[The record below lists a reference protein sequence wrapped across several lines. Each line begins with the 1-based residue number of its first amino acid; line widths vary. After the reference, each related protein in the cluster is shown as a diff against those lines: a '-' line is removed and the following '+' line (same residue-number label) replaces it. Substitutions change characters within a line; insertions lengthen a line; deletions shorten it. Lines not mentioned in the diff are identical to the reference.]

1 MDEELNKQTPEVNS
15 GSKMPKKSKKKF
27 IIIGIAV
34 VLVLVIAALVFFIC
48 TGKVNF
54 TKKSKLFSAMS
65 KAEETFTAP
74 LDALLE
80 DNTTEISNN
89 LEGKDIEY
97 SAEITGSIDSFEGTM
112 VNSELSAEEVE
123 LLKSLVNGAKINL
136 DFKVDPKDKAFEGSV
151 KGSIANL
158 LNEVQADVSYNNNA
172 ISVSLP
178 TFSDKKLAVFG
189 DSVQGTEYAELA
201 QVFQVIESTDFES
214 IISAISKSGFTD
226 EEIKHFEDTY
236 DGLLKEQIDSDMIKT
251 KSGEIKVDGKD
262 KKCTEVT
269 VTLDSKDVQ
278 KIIEAYVDAFDSDD
292 EGKDIIVEKASA
304 LTGIISQFSGQ
315 EISKD
320 QMKEAIDQAVKQ
332 IKDSIDT
339 IDLGEKEIVI
349 TAYSSVFKTYGLE
362 LAVEEGDNSASIL
375 FTFGKDDTDISIEYM
390 GKEVATG
397 KLIDNKDTKSL
408 QLSIDESDA
417 KATLE
422 MGVNLKSDTE
432 SEIFAKVNAEQYG
445 QSLGAVD
452 VSANVN
458 VTKNEAT
465 EYAADTTMKFNLEI
479 PNQAKMAFTVK
490 VKESL
495 KTADVN
501 IPEINRTNAIDVL
514 GTNSQTEVQNYITEI
529 TPKLEEYVKNI
540 ESSEIYK
547 SIMNMTTNSGTGTTN
562 YSPYDYTNTNTNT
575 TTDYNAILNE
585 METYTSTNELMNSVS
600 GNNTINTNSTFSY

>member
-80 DNTTEISNN
+80 NSTTEISKN
-89 LEGKDIEY
+89 LDGKDIEY
-97 SAEITGSIDSFEGTM
+97 SAEITGSIDSFEGKM

-123 LLKSLVNGAKINL
+123 VLKSLVNGSKINL
-136 DFKVDPKDKAFEGSV
+136 DLKLDPKEKAFEGSV
-151 KGSIANL
+151 KGSVANL
-158 LNEVQADVSYNNNA
+158 LDEVQADVSYNNNA

-562 YSPYDYTNTNTNT
+562 YSPYDYTNTNTDI
-575 TTDYNAILNE
+575 TTDYNAVLNE
-585 METYTSTNELMNSVS
+585 METYRSTNELMNSVS
-600 GNNTINTNSTFSY
+600 GSNTINTNSTFSY

>member
-15 GSKMPKKSKKKF
+15 ESKMPKKSKKKF

>member
-15 GSKMPKKSKKKF
+15 ESKMPKKSKKKF

-80 DNTTEISNN
+80 NSTTEISKN
-89 LEGKDIEY
+89 LDGKDIEY
-97 SAEITGSIDSFEGTM
+97 SAEITGSIDSFEGKM

-123 LLKSLVNGAKINL
+123 VLKSLVNGSKINL
-136 DFKVDPKDKAFEGSV
+136 DLKLDPKEKAFEGSV
-151 KGSIANL
+151 KGSVANL
-158 LNEVQADVSYNNNA
+158 LDEVQANIVYNNNA
-172 ISVSLP
+172 IAVSFP
-178 TFSDKKLAVFG
+178 DFSEKQLAVFG
-189 DSVQGTEYAELA
+189 DNVQGTEYSELA

-214 IISAISKSGFTD
+214 LLSTVSKMGLSE

-236 DGLLKEQIDSDMIKT
+236 DGVFKKQIEADMIET

-349 TAYSSVFKTYGLE
+349 TAYSSVLKTYGLE
-362 LAVEEGDNSASIL
+362 IAIEEGDNSASIL

>member
-1 MDEELNKQTPEVNS
+1 MEEELNKQNPEVNS
-15 GSKMPKKSKKKF
+15 EPKMPKKSKKKF

-34 VLVLVIAALVFFIC
+34 VLVLVIAAIIFLVC

-54 TKKSKLFSAMS
+54 TKKSKLFSAIS

-112 VNSELSAEEVE
+112 VDSELSAEEVE

-158 LNEVQADVSYNNNA
+158 LNEVEADVSYNNNA

-236 DGLLKEQIDSDMIKT
+236 DGLLKEQIDSDMIET

-304 LTGIISQFSGQ
+304 LTGILSQFSGQ
-315 EISKD
+315 EMSKD

-362 LAVEEGDNSASIL
+362 LAIEEGDNSASIL

-408 QLSIDESDA
+408 QLSIDESGA

-432 SEIFAKVNAEQYG
+432 SEIFAKVNAEQNG

-479 PNQAKMAFTVK
+479 PNQAKIGFTVN

-514 GTNSQTEVQNYITEI
+514 GDNSQTEVQNYVTEI

-547 SIMNMTTNSGTGTTN
+547 SIMNMTTNSGTGTTD
-562 YSPYDYTNTNTNT
+562 YSPYDYNTNFTN

-585 METYTSTNELMNSVS
+585 MENYTSATNELMNSVS
-600 GNNTINTNSTFSY
+600 GNATGDFNTAVSY

>member
-15 GSKMPKKSKKKF
+15 ESKMPKKSKKKF

-80 DNTTEISNN
+80 NSTTEISKN
-89 LEGKDIEY
+89 LDGKDIEY
-97 SAEITGSIDSFEGTM
+97 SAEITGSIDSFEGKM

-123 LLKSLVNGAKINL
+123 VLKSLVNGSKINL
-136 DFKVDPKDKAFEGSV
+136 DLKLDPKEKAFEGSV
-151 KGSIANL
+151 KGSVANL
-158 LNEVQADVSYNNNA
+158 LDEVQANIVYNNNA
-172 ISVSLP
+172 IAVSFP
-178 TFSDKKLAVFG
+178 DFSEKQLAVFG
-189 DSVQGTEYAELA
+189 DNVQGTEYSELA

-214 IISAISKSGFTD
+214 LLSTVSKMGLSE

-236 DGLLKEQIDSDMIKT
+236 DGVFKKQIEADMIKT

-269 VTLDSKDVQ
+269 LKLDSKDVQ
-278 KIIEAYVDAFDSDD
+278 KIVKAYLDTFDSDD
-292 EGKDIIVEKASA
+292 EGKDIILEKASA
-304 LTGIISQFSGQ
+304 AAGLISEFSGQ

-320 QMKEAIDQAVKQ
+320 QMKDTIDETVKQ
-332 IKDSIDT
+332 LKDSIDE
-339 IDLGEKEIVI
+339 IDLGDAEIVI
-349 TAYSSVFKTYGLE
+349 TAYSSLLKTYGLE
-362 LAVEEGDNSASIL
+362 IAIEEGDNSASIL
-375 FTFGKDDTDISIEYM
+375 FTFGKDETDISIEYL
-390 GKEVATG
+390 GEEIATG
-397 KLIDNKDTKSL
+397 KLIDNKDKKSL
-408 QLSIDESDA
+408 QLTVEKSGA
-417 KATLE
+417 KIVLD

-432 SEIFAKVNAEQYG
+432 SEIYAKLNAEKDG
-445 QSLGAVD
+445 QSVG
-452 VSANVN
+452 SFEYSGNIN
-458 VTKNEAT
+458 VTKNEAS
-465 EYAADTTMKFNLEI
+465 EYATETSLKVKFEV
-479 PNQAKMAFTVK
+479 PDQAKMGFTVN

-495 KTADVN
+495 KATDVT

-514 GTNSQTEVQNYITEI
+514 GTNSQAEVQNYITEI
-529 TPKLEEYVKNI
+529 TPKLEEYVKNVQA
-540 ESSEIYK
+540 SEIFTK
-547 SIMNMTTNSGTGTTN
+547 LMNLTTSSGTGTTN

>member
-1 MDEELNKQTPEVNS
+1 MEEELNKQNPEVNS
-15 GSKMPKKSKKKF
+15 EPKMPKKSKKKF

-34 VLVLVIAALVFFIC
+34 VLVLVIAAIIFLVC

-54 TKKSKLFSAMS
+54 TKKSKLFSAIS

-236 DGLLKEQIDSDMIKT
+236 DGLLKEQIDSDMIET

-320 QMKEAIDQAVKQ
+320 QMKEAIDQSVKQ

-547 SIMNMTTNSGTGTTN
+547 SIMNMTTNSGTGTTD
-562 YSPYDYTNTNTNT
+562 YSPYDYNTNSTN

-585 METYTSTNELMNSVS
+585 MENYTSATNELMNSVY
-600 GNNTINTNSTFSY
+600 GNATGDFNTAVSY

>member
-15 GSKMPKKSKKKF
+15 ESKMPKKSKKKF

-80 DNTTEISNN
+80 NSTTEISKN
-89 LEGKDIEY
+89 LDGKDIEY
-97 SAEITGSIDSFEGTM
+97 SAEITGSIDSFEGKM

-123 LLKSLVNGAKINL
+123 VLKSLVNGSKINL
-136 DFKVDPKDKAFEGSV
+136 DLKLDPKEKAFEGSV
-151 KGSIANL
+151 KGSVANL
-158 LNEVQADVSYNNNA
+158 LDEVQANIVYNNNA
-172 ISVSLP
+172 IAVSFP
-178 TFSDKKLAVFG
+178 DFSEKQLAVFG
-189 DSVQGTEYAELA
+189 DNVQGTEYSELA

-214 IISAISKSGFTD
+214 LLSTVSKMGLSE

-236 DGLLKEQIDSDMIKT
+236 DGVFKKQIEADMIET

-269 VTLDSKDVQ
+269 LKLDSKDVQ
-278 KIIEAYVDAFDSDD
+278 KIVEAYLDTFDSDD
-292 EGKDIIVEKASA
+292 EGKDIILEKASA
-304 LTGIISQFSGQ
+304 AAGLISEFSGQ

-320 QMKEAIDQAVKQ
+320 QMKDTIDQAVKQ

>member
-236 DGLLKEQIDSDMIKT
+236 DGLLKEQIDSDMIET